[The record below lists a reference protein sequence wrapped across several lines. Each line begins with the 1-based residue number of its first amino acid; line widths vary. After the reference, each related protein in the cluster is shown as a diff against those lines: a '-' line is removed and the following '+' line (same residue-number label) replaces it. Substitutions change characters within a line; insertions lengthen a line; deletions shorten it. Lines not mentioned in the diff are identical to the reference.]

1 MHVSEHGSESVDM
14 SLFRTSGTLLTAF
27 DRVRSTRPSSP
38 SFTVESMTPRMTRK
52 RRTLLWRASALYK
65 FVAQPL
71 DAPPNWPEL
80 VPLGRN
86 KIAIKLGHLRCMR
99 KSDSEEIRR

>member
-38 SFTVESMTPRMTRK
+38 SFTVESMTPRMT
-52 RRTLLWRASALYK
+52 
-65 FVAQPL
+65 
-71 DAPPNWPEL
+71 
-80 VPLGRN
+80 N
-86 KIAIKLGHLRCMR
+86 K
-99 KSDSEEIRR
+99 